1 MDRASRSHDCR
12 LSPDLEGEPASVFCR
27 IDRAFG
33 LGVADRRLEQREPFA
48 NQALAA
54 QGRRES

>member
-1 MDRASRSHDCR
+1 MDRCRRSHDCQ
-12 LSPDLEGEPASVFCR
+12 LNLDLEGELAGVFCR

-33 LGVADRRLEQREPFA
+33 LGVAGRRLEQREPFP
-48 NQALAA
+48 NLALAA